1 MVEKAFNELIVVL
14 KKLSSKTAKKDYLM
28 MLFNDFNL
36 IINQSIRDK
45 KKNNRAEKLYLK
57 IVDKYEVEIINQA
70 KMILRAVVRNALKD
84 SIIS

>member
-1 MVEKAFNELIVVL
+1 MVEKVFNELIVVL
-14 KKLSSKTAKKDYLM
+14 KKLSSKSAKKDYLM

>member
-1 MVEKAFNELIVVL
+1 MVEKVFNELIVVL
-14 KKLSSKTAKKDYLM
+14 KKLSSKSAKKDYLM

-36 IINQSIRDK
+36 ILNQFIRDK
-45 KKNNRAEKLYLK
+45 TKQNRAEKLYLK

-70 KMILRAVVRNALKD
+70 KVILRAVVRNALKN